1 MIISFLLLFSIQFL
15 SYESKPL
22 IRNDELSQNKTEDA
36 GYELYYKL
44 DEAAQKA
51 LDLAEEAKSF
61 AEEAG
66 KLQVLHYDLKMY
78 IENQKI

>member
-1 MIISFLLLFSIQFL
+1 MI
-15 SYESKPL
+15 
-22 IRNDELSQNKTEDA
+22 RHDELSQFEADEA
-36 GYELYYKL
+36 GYELYHKL

-66 KLQVLHYDLKMY
+66 KLQVLQYDLKQA
-78 IENQKI
+78 I

>member
-1 MIISFLLLFSIQFL
+1 MIISFLLLFSFQFL
-15 SYESKPL
+15 SYESKTL
-22 IRNDELSQNKTEDA
+22 IRHDELSQFETDEA
-36 GYELYYKL
+36 GYELYHKL

-66 KLQVLHYDLKMY
+66 KLQVLQYDLKQA
-78 IENQKI
+78 I

>member
-1 MIISFLLLFSIQFL
+1 M
-15 SYESKPL
+15 YH
-22 IRNDELSQNKTEDA
+22 
-36 GYELYYKL
+36 KL

-66 KLQVLHYDLKMY
+66 KLQVKVTIYNTSIYNYEL
-78 IENQKI
+78 N